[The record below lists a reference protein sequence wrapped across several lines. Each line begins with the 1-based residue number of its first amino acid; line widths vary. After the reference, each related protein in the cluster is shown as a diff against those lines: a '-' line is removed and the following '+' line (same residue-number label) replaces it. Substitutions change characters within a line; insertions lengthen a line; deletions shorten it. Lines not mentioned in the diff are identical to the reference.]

1 MLKNIMIRPIKF
13 DDLDAV
19 YNLETALFPNPWP
32 KSFFQHDLMSGDS
45 VGLVAEQE
53 GQLIGYA
60 MATLTGDGFHVTNIA
75 IDRQHQRRGLGREL
89 MNQLEALATAK
100 GSRYVFLE
108 VRTNNNAAI
117 RFYEKLGYAILF
129 TRRNYYIDGD
139 DAFVMDKE
147 LR

>member
-1 MLKNIMIRPIKF
+1 MIRTIKF

-19 YNLETALFPNPWP
+19 YNLETRLFPNPWP

-45 VGLVAEQE
+45 VGLVAEHD

-60 MATLTGDGFHVTNIA
+60 MATLTGDGFHVTNIG
-75 IDRQHQRRGLGREL
+75 IDMKHQRRGLGKEL
-89 MNQLEALATAK
+89 MNQLEALAKAK
-100 GSRYVFLE
+100 GSHYVFLE

-117 RFYEKLGYAILF
+117 TFYEKLGYTILF

-139 DAFVMDKE
+139 DAYVMDKE